1 VGFII
6 FLIIVIIQFIVITKG
21 AERVAEV
28 AARFTL
34 DAMPGKQMA
43 IDADLNSGLIDE
55 NEAREHRLKI
65 QRSAD
70 FYGAMDGASKFVKG
84 DAIVGI
90 IIIIIN
96 CIGGIIIGM
105 TGSSGMAF
113 EEVIQVYTLATV
125 GDGLVSQIPALLVS
139 TATGII
145 VTRNSSEANMG
156 YDLSKQLTSQPLVM
170 LLAGF
175 ALFIINF
182 IPGLPHIPILIISA
196 ALIYFGFIMLKT
208 PKKQADETSISK
220 TAATE
225 ASDKTQTV
233 YSYLQVDP
241 IELEFGYSVIP
252 LADVNQGGDLLER
265 VVAIRKQCAMD
276 LGVVIPVIRLR
287 DDLQLNPGEYS
298 IKIKGIEAARGEI
311 IADHYL
317 AMNPSGET
325 MDMPGIDTTEPTF
338 GLPARWITPDNRDR
352 AEIMGYTVVDPAT
365 VIATHLAEVLKKHSY
380 EFIGRQDL
388 HTMLEHVRQ
397 SAPALVDEVTPKL
410 LTLGEIQKVLM
421 NLLKEGI
428 PIRDMATILE
438 VLGDYGALTRDT
450 DLLTEYVR
458 QGLKRTISKKFV
470 SSGRI
475 HAITVDP
482 NTEDI
487 ILKGIQQSQQG
498 SYLAIPPEQAQTL
511 LGNLSREAM
520 RVSAMG
526 YEPVVVTS
534 PVVRIH
540 LKKLSEHILPDLVV
554 LSFQEIEQ
562 NVEIH
567 GVGTVSI

>member
-1 VGFII
+1 
-6 FLIIVIIQFIVITKG
+6 
-21 AERVAEV
+21 
-28 AARFTL
+28 
-34 DAMPGKQMA
+34 
-43 IDADLNSGLIDE
+43 
-55 NEAREHRLKI
+55 
-65 QRSAD
+65 
-70 FYGAMDGASKFVKG
+70 
-84 DAIVGI
+84 
-90 IIIIIN
+90 
-96 CIGGIIIGM
+96 
-105 TGSSGMAF
+105 
-113 EEVIQVYTLATV
+113 
-125 GDGLVSQIPALLVS
+125 VSQIPALLVS